1 MMRPLTALLFV
12 AATAVP
18 AAAQVVQ
25 ERVDLSV
32 VQRIRDE
39 AFNHSQVDSIL
50 GYHRDVIGPRLTG
63 SPQIKQANDWTAQQ
77 LRDYGFTNVVVEPW
91 DSLFGRGWE
100 RVSYEGR
107 FLAPFVQPLNATPQ
121 AWSGSTRDA
130 RGRPAPVTCTVTLLT
145 IADTADFARYAGKLR
160 GGCVM
165 WQAPP
170 AATPEFNLIPRRLAL
185 DSLFAPPAPP
195 RQFGP
200 GPQAGPRSPADS
212 ARFADMQ
219 RQRMLMGRMGAW
231 LRAQGV
237 AVILTPS
244 GWQYGILRT
253 GGHLDGRLA
262 RDSVYEPSVQL
273 LVSLEQYGQMWRNVR
288 RGVPVR
294 LELNVQNR
302 FTDTDR
308 HAYNTL
314 GDLAGT
320 DKANELVMLGG
331 HIDSWHS
338 GTGTSDD
345 GVGVAV
351 MMEAARI
358 LKALNLPLRRTVRV
372 AFWAGE
378 EQGLLG
384 SRAWVRMHPDVLPRV
399 SAYLNIDNGAGRVRG
414 VYDQMNGAVDPI
426 FEQILF
432 PFRDLGVMTVRHENT
447 GGTDHL
453 SFDAAGVPGFQ
464 FIQDP
469 LEYGIRIHHSNGDTM
484 ERTVPDD
491 LKQIAAVVAWTAY
504 EFANRD
510 DMIPRKPPVPPGQ
523 QRRPF

>member
-1 MMRPLTALLFV
+1 MMRPLAAALFA
-12 AATAVP
+12 AATALP

-39 AFNHSQVDSIL
+39 AYNHSQVDSIL
-50 GYHRDVIGPRLTG
+50 GYLSDVIGPRLTG
-63 SPQIKQANDWTAQQ
+63 SPQVKQANDWTAQK
-77 LRDYGFTNVVVEPW
+77 LRDYGLTNVVVEPW

-100 RVSYEGR
+100 RVSYEAR
-107 FLAPFVQPLNATPQ
+107 ILTPFVQPLNATPQ

-130 RGRPAPVTCTVTLLT
+130 RGRPATITCPVMALAV
-145 IADTADFARYAGKLR
+145 ADTADLAQYTGKLR
-160 GGCVM
+160 GACVM

-170 AATPEFNLIPRRLAL
+170 PAVPEFNLIPRRLAL
-185 DSLFAPPAPP
+185 DSLFAPPPPP
-195 RQFGP
+195 RERPQPNADQLAQF
-200 GPQAGPRSPADS
+200 
-212 ARFADMQ
+212 Q
-219 RQRMLMGRMGAW
+219 RTRAVQTRMAAW
-231 LRAQGV
+231 LRTQGP
-237 AVILTPS
+237 AAILTPS
-244 GWQYGILRT
+244 FRQYNILNT

-273 LVSLEQYGQMWRNVR
+273 LVSLEHYGQIWRNVK
-288 RGVPVR
+288 RGLPVR

-314 GDLAGT
+314 GDLPGT
-320 DKANELVMLGG
+320 DKANEFVMLGG
-331 HIDSWHS
+331 HIDSWQA
-338 GTGTSDD
+338 GTGTSDN

-372 AFWAGE
+372 GFWSGE

-384 SRAWVRMHPDVLPRV
+384 SRAWVRMHPDLLPRV
-399 SAYLNIDNGAGRVRG
+399 SAYLNIDNGGGRVRG
-414 VYDQMNGAVDPI
+414 VYDQMNSAVDPI

-453 SFDAAGVPGFQ
+453 SFDAGGVPGFQ

-469 LEYGIRIHHSNGDTM
+469 LEYGIRIHHTNGDTM
-484 ERTVPDD
+484 ERIVSDD
-491 LKQIAAVVAWTAY
+491 LHQIAAVVAWTAY

-510 DMIPRKPPVPPGQ
+510 EMVPRKPPRPAGQ
-523 QRRPF
+523 QQRPF

>member
-1 MMRPLTALLFV
+1 MRMIRPLAV
-12 AATAVP
+12 AAFLAALAVSAVP

-39 AFNHSQVDSIL
+39 AFNRSQVDSIL
-50 GYHRDVIGPRLTG
+50 GYLSDVIGPRLTG
-63 SPQIKQANDWTAQQ
+63 SPQIKQANDWTAQK
-77 LRDYGFTNVVVEPW
+77 LRDYGLTNVVVEPW

-107 FLAPFVQPLNATPQ
+107 ILTPFVQPLIATPQ

-130 RGRPAPVTCTVTLLT
+130 RGRPATVTCNVMQLT
-145 IADTADFARYAGKLR
+145 INDTTDFAQYDGRIR
-160 GGCVM
+160 GACVL
-165 WQAPP
+165 WVAPP
-170 AATPEFNLIPRRLAL
+170 AAQPEFNRIPRRLAL
-185 DSLFAPPAPP
+185 DSLFAPPPPP
-195 RQFGP
+195 RERAQPNAEQMAQF
-200 GPQAGPRSPADS
+200 
-212 ARFADMQ
+212 
-219 RQRMLMGRMGAW
+219 QRMRAIQSRTAAW
-231 LRAQGV
+231 LRTQGP
-237 AVILTPS
+237 AAILTPS
-244 GWQYGILRT
+244 GWQYNVLRT

-273 LVSLEQYGQMWRNVR
+273 LVSLEHYGQIWRNLT
-288 RGVPVR
+288 RGVAVR

-314 GDLAGT
+314 GDLPGT
-320 DKANELVMLGG
+320 DKANEFVMLGG

-372 AFWAGE
+372 GFWAGE

-384 SRAWVRMHPDVLPRV
+384 SRAWVRMHPDVLPKV
-399 SAYLNIDNGAGRVRG
+399 SAYVNIDNGPGRVRG
-414 VYDQMNGAVDPI
+414 VYDQMNGAVAPI

-432 PFRDLGVMTVRHENT
+432 PLRDLGVMTVRHENT

-491 LKQIAAVVAWTAY
+491 LRQIAAVVAWTVY

-510 DMIPRKPPVPPGQ
+510 EMIPRKPPAPPGE
-523 QRRPF
+523 RRPF

>member
-1 MMRPLTALLFV
+1 MKMMRPLAAVLFV
-12 AATAVP
+12 AAIAAP

-50 GYHRDVIGPRLTG
+50 GYLSDVIGPRLTG
-63 SPQIKQANDWTAQQ
+63 SPQLRQANDWSAQK
-77 LRDYGFTNVVVEPW
+77 LRDYGLTNVVVEPW

-107 FLAPFVQPLNATPQ
+107 ILTPFVQPLNATPQ
-121 AWSGSTRDA
+121 AWSGNTRDA
-130 RGRPAPVTCTVTLLT
+130 RGRPATITCPVMALTV
-145 IADTADFARYAGKLR
+145 ADTSDLARYTGRIR
-160 GGCVM
+160 GACVM

-170 AATPEFNLIPRRLAL
+170 AAVPEFTFIPRRLAL
-185 DSLFAPPAPP
+185 DSIFAPPAPP
-195 RQFGP
+195 RERPQPNPDMMAQF
-200 GPQAGPRSPADS
+200 
-212 ARFADMQ
+212 
-219 RQRMLMGRMGAW
+219 QRMRAVQTRMAAW
-231 LRAQGV
+231 LRTQGP
-237 AVILTPS
+237 AAILTPS

-262 RDSVYEPSVQL
+262 RDSAYEPSVQL
-273 LVSLEQYGQMWRNVR
+273 LVGLEHYGQIWRNVK
-288 RGVPVR
+288 RGLPVR

-302 FTDTDR
+302 FSDGDR

-314 GDLAGT
+314 GDIPGT
-320 DKANELVMLGG
+320 DKASEFVMLGG

-384 SRAWVRMHPDVLPRV
+384 SRAWVRMHPDLLPRI
-399 SAYLNIDNGAGRVRG
+399 SAYLNIDNGGGRIRG
-414 VYDQMNGAVDPI
+414 VYDQMNAAVDPV
-426 FEQILF
+426 FEQVLF
-432 PFRDLGVMTVRHENT
+432 PFRDVGVMTVRHENT

-464 FIQDP
+464 FLQDP

-484 ERTVPDD
+484 ERTVSDD
-491 LKQIAAVVAWTAY
+491 LHQIAAVVAWMTY
-504 EFANRD
+504 EIANRD
-510 DMIPRKPPVPPGQ
+510 EMIPRKPPAPPGQ